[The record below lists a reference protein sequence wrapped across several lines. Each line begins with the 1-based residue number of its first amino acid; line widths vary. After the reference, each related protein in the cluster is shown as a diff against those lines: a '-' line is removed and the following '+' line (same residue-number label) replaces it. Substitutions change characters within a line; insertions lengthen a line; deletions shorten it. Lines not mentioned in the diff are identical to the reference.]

1 LLIREKSLQSKNYS
15 YTIPK
20 LSELAEKFPQTTHFR
35 IEVYLQIAWPVVP
48 FYPLTFHKK
57 FDKDAQEKILYT
69 MESILFIE
77 KMKERGNQSS

>member
-1 LLIREKSLQSKNYS
+1 VRKVCTVRTNS

-57 FDKDAQEKILYT
+57 FYKDAQAKNLYT
-69 MESILFIE
+69 INFILCIG
-77 KMKERGNQSS
+77 KNKERGNQSS